1 MITEKD
7 WEEIAAKCQGVSK
20 PNETAHILLAAATYM
35 LERNE
40 KPHESYTGY
49 SGDSEFASVIRD
61 KPPVTVLSVFE
72 ELMDT
77 LSVLSPKLYNAVISK
92 LKGQV

>member
-1 MITEKD
+1 MITEND
-7 WEEIAAKCQGVSK
+7 WKEIAAKCQGVSK

-35 LERNE
+35 LERQ
-40 KPHESYTGY
+40 HQSQSYQTGY
-49 SGDSEFASVIRD
+49 SGDTEFASIVSGKR
-61 KPPVTVLSVFE
+61 PEGVYAVFE

-77 LSVLSPKLYNAVISK
+77 LSVLSPKLYNAVLIK